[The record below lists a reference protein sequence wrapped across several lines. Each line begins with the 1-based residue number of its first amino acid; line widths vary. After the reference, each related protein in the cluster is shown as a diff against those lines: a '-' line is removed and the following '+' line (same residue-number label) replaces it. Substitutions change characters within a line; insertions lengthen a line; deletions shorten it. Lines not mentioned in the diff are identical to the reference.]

1 MKTIVYPR
9 FSKILLRI
17 EHILLVCTITAQAG
31 TLAFNHDLAGRLTTA
46 TFAGSKSIAY
56 TYDAAGSLVQRQ
68 ISIGAGSNF
77 DTDNDGLAD
86 VWEQLYFGNLSRN
99 GAGDFDNDG
108 FLDLSEFL
116 AGTIPTNSAS
126 ALRVFGNPASG
137 GGGTTVEWSA
147 VSGRTYRL
155 QFKYPLEAANWSNVP
170 GDVTAAG
177 PVASKVDPTAAGQ
190 LRRFYRVMLVP

>member
-1 MKTIVYPR
+1 MV
-9 FSKILLRI
+9 
-17 EHILLVCTITAQAG
+17 LVVQCNKPTSARAG
-31 TLAFNHDLAGRLTTA
+31 TLAFHYDQAGRLTTA
-46 TFAGSKSIAY
+46 TFAAGKSIAY
-56 TYDAAGSLVQRQ
+56 TYDAAGNHLQRQ
-68 ISIGAGSNF
+68 INAGGNP

-86 VWEQLYFGNLSRN
+86 TWEQLYFGNLTRN

-108 FLDLSEFL
+108 FPDLSEFL
-116 AGTIPTNSAS
+116 AGTVPTNSAS
-126 ALRVFGNPASG
+126 ALRLFGNPASD

-170 GDVTAAG
+170 GDVTASG